1 MSDNQANHKEIS
13 PRDLEAKTSFPKSK
27 IKILLLENI
36 HPVAV
41 KILTD
46 HEFQVRM
53 RRLVFSF
60 KNNYCEIFFNLR

>member
-1 MSDNQANHKEIS
+1 MNILLLTFNLSSDIIVVIMSDNQTNHKETS
-13 PRDLEAKTSFPKSK
+13 PRDLEGKTSYPKNK

-46 HEFQVRM
+46 HEFQV
-53 RRLVFSF
+53 
-60 KNNYCEIFFNLR
+60 